1 MANKK
6 NNEGISIF
14 IFLDKAKD
22 FTEKDEKSY
31 NTKVKKLLNKS
42 LSFIDEKDK
51 HGLRLINQIIDMVDS
66 KETREMLAT
75 GHVEVNYTLWNNLA
89 DDRRLG
95 TIIDTM
101 ETDLAY
107 INQKLEIIQSL
118 K

>member
-6 NNEGISIF
+6 NTEGISIF

-51 HGLRLINQIIDMVDS
+51 P
-66 KETREMLAT
+66 
-75 GHVEVNYTLWNNLA
+75 
-89 DDRRLG
+89 
-95 TIIDTM
+95 
-101 ETDLAY
+101 
-107 INQKLEIIQSL
+107 
-118 K
+118 